1 MKKTA
6 IAVAKRCG
14 LAAGLLYALTAASD
28 PNGAPAQAK
37 RADAPDLILYGGR
50 ISTVDARD
58 STVEAIAIR
67 DGTIIATGR
76 SGAVRALA
84 SKQTLLVHL
93 NGRRVLPGLIDGH
106 LHGIRNAYHCFTQ
119 TVRLDLVTS
128 RAAAL
133 AAYAA
138 KAASLPAGRWI
149 WTTAG
154 GWNINQLDNPAV
166 FTFTELSAAVPQNP
180 VWVQGS
186 GFAGARV
193 NQAALTA
200 LGLSAGSPGVVLDAG
215 GRPTGQLVSPAS
227 TAANQA
233 IVAQLDGLTL
243 EERAN
248 CLADYMRDVNRRGM
262 TAWKDA
268 GGNQAPWGG
277 AGEIG
282 DRFNVREPTM
292 HLYQSGGFTVRIA
305 YHDMSNYQGYKQVL
319 IDTRTRVGP
328 LGDDVL
334 RYMGPG
340 EDTMAT
346 DPDYADYTRYAAFKR
361 FSVETHV
368 GNLNA
373 ILDGFEAA
381 NAVHPIAGLTWSIAH
396 PNNGEPTDAQLDRA
410 RTLGIGFTLTFSSVR
425 NGQAG
430 PRFRSTSASGVRMCL
445 ASDAMNVAPYAPFQ
459 NLWYVTTGKT
469 LLPGV
474 AGVPESERLTRA
486 QALRHATAECAWF
499 LGQEA
504 RLGSLEVGKH
514 ADLIVLSDDYFGV
527 RDEAIKDLRSVL
539 TVVGGRIVHAE
550 AEFAALGEP
559 GKPPRGRKRGD
570 DDDED

>member
-1 MKKTA
+1 MNKA
-6 IAVAKRCG
+6 AANAFG
-14 LAAGLLYALTAASD
+14 LAAGLLFALSGAAD
-28 PNGAPAQAK
+28 PNGVPAQVK

-50 ISTVDARD
+50 VSSVDARN

-67 DGTIIATGR
+67 DGVIIATGR
-76 SGAVRALA
+76 SGPVRALA
-84 SKQTLLVHL
+84 REGTQLVHL
-93 NGRRVLPGLIDGH
+93 NGRRVLPGLIDAH
-106 LHGIRNAYHCFTQ
+106 LHGMRNAYHCFTQ

-133 AAYAA
+133 SAYAA

-154 GWNINQLDNPAV
+154 GWNVNQLDNPAV
-166 FTFTELSAAVPQNP
+166 FTFAELSAAAPQHP
-180 VWVQGS
+180 VWIQGS

-193 NQAALTA
+193 NQAALSA
-200 LGLSAGSPGVVLDAG
+200 LGLSAGSPGVVLDASG
-215 GRPTGQLVSPAS
+215 QPTGQLVPPAS

-233 IVAQLDGLTL
+233 IVAQLDSFTL
-243 EERAN
+243 EERAK

-277 AGEIG
+277 GGEIG

-346 DPDYADYTRYAAFKR
+346 DVDYSDYTRYAAFKR

-373 ILDGFEAA
+373 ILDGFEAG
-381 NAVHPIAGLTWSIAH
+381 NAVHPIAELTWSIAH

-410 RTLGIGFTLTFSSVR
+410 RSLGIGFTLTFSSVR
-425 NGQAG
+425 NGQTG

-459 NLWYVTTGKT
+459 NLWYVTTGQT

-474 AGVPESERLTRA
+474 AGVPQGERLTRE
-486 QALRHATAECAWF
+486 QALRHATVECAWF
-499 LGQEA
+499 LGQEG

-514 ADLIVLSDDYFGV
+514 ADLIVLSDDYFSV
-527 RDEAIKDLRSVL
+527 RDEAIKDIRSVL
-539 TVVGGRIVHAE
+539 TVVGGRIVQAE
-550 AEFAALGEP
+550 AEFAALNEP
-559 GKPPRGRKRGD
+559 RKPPKRKQRDDKD
-570 DDDED
+570 DDD